1 MPDIPVMPDLPD
13 LPVMP
18 DMPVMLV
25 MPDLIGHQEKEIPGR
40 AGDDKEDVG
49 G

>member
-1 MPDIPVMPDLPD
+1 MPVLPVMPDLID
-13 LPVMP
+13 IA
-18 DMPVMLV
+18 V

>member
-1 MPDIPVMPDLPD
+1 MPVMPDIA
-13 LPVMP
+13 VMP
-18 DMPVMLV
+18 DMPVLPV

>member
-1 MPDIPVMPDLPD
+1 MPDIA
-13 LPVMP
+13 
-18 DMPVMLV
+18 V

-40 AGDDKEDVG
+40 AGDDKGAVGDDKEDIG

>member
-1 MPDIPVMPDLPD
+1 MPD

-18 DMPVMLV
+18 VMPV
-25 MPDLIGHQEKEIPGR
+25 MPDLIGHQEKEIPGQAGDDKR
-40 AGDDKEDVG
+40 AAGDDKEDIG

>member
-1 MPDIPVMPDLPD
+1 MPVLPVMPDLID
-13 LPVMP
+13 IA
-18 DMPVMLV
+18 V
-25 MPDLIGHQEKEIPGR
+25 MPDLIGHQEKEIPGQAGDDKGA

>member
-1 MPDIPVMPDLPD
+1 MPVLPVMPDIPVMPVLP
-13 LPVMP
+13 
-18 DMPVMLV
+18 V

-49 G
+49 E